1 MLHRGIFRQW
11 RRAIHMVEYFVS
23 GVALSMLR
31 RGIFHQWRHA
41 INIPSQDIFGIKWR
55 ELYSWHYQCC
65 IVENYKY
72 ISSMAEYFDDAL
84 SIFDREKFQKW
95 HNVTSWNIS
104 SMASH
109 YQCCM
114 AEYFDIILSILDRG
128 KFQKWHNVTSWNISP
143 VASHHQC
150 YIAEYFDVALSILN
164 RGKFQKWHNKCY
176 IAEYFIN
183 VVAVSI
189 WQNIS
194 SVASHYQYCM
204 AEYFDIILS
213 ILDRGKFQK

>member
-23 GVALSMLR
+23 GVALSMLHR
-31 RGIFHQWRHA
+31 RIFW
-41 INIPSQDIFGIKWR
+41 
-55 ELYSWHYQCC
+55 L
-65 IVENYKY
+65 
-72 ISSMAEYFDDAL
+72 L
-84 SIFDREKFQKW
+84 
-95 HNVTSWNIS
+95 
-104 SMASH
+104 
-109 YQCCM
+109 
-114 AEYFDIILSILDRG
+114 ILDRG

-189 WQNIS
+189 WRNIS
-194 SVASHYQYCM
+194 PVASHYQLHRRI
-204 AEYFDIILS
+204 FWRRIIDIKSREIS
-213 ILDRGKFQK
+213 KVA